1 MEAVEDSIDESPAS
15 PMNEKVG
22 DSEYTPAIPVY
33 SISDS
38 DTERA
43 TSFMQNMSH
52 SLMQTGSEQSPAD
65 EYNPEEPDIIAPLD
79 PDPSNS
85 PEQEKGPSIQVLFM
99 NTDIGRKY
107 RHDIEEFFHTLM
119 TAENLI
125 KNPEPLPR
133 IQRRPNLN
141 LTDEELK
148 NDVVHETTVVGA
160 ISVSFS
166 IFRNFL
172 VIGALY
178 TEVEIIFYKSTYWY
192 YLPTNGDF
200 NISYTFQ
207 NSLNGEPAL

>member
-178 TEVEIIFYKSTYWY
+178 TEVEIIFYKSTY
-192 YLPTNGDF
+192 
-200 NISYTFQ
+200 
-207 NSLNGEPAL
+207 